1 VILKMQLLEFIL
13 GLAALIFI
21 HELGHFVAARL
32 LNVEVEEFGIGFPP
46 RLVKLFEYKGTEYTI
61 NALPLGGFV
70 RLKGENDPE
79 VEGGFAAANPWS
91 RLAILLAGPFTNLAV
106 GITLAIA
113 LFYMRGEP
121 VEYSVYVAEIAPGSP
136 AEVAG
141 LQPGDKFLSLNG
153 QTVDFIPTL
162 QELVGQNLDQPV
174 ELLMQRGDET
184 FTVSLVPRAL
194 PPENQGAMGVVLD
207 NEYQSIG
214 IVTASARGVEATYE
228 YVRAVLAMPVRI
240 MRGQASPSEGR
251 LVGYKGM
258 FDIYQRVQS
267 LWFFAIISI
276 SLGVMNLLP
285 IPALDGGRIALTL
298 PEIIIRRRIPAKY
311 ETAIHLI
318 GFATLLLLL
327 IYINIQD
334 FVNPVELP

>member
-1 VILKMQLLEFIL
+1 MQLLEFIL
-13 GLAALIFI
+13 GLAALIFL

-32 LNVEVEEFGIGFPP
+32 LKVDVEEFGIGFPP
-46 RLVKLFEYKGTEYTI
+46 RLVKLFEFKGTEYTL

-79 VEGGFAAANPWS
+79 VEGGFSNASPWV
-91 RLAILLAGPFTNLAV
+91 RLAILFAGPLTNLVV
-106 GITLAIA
+106 GIALAIS

-121 VEYSVYVAEIAPGSP
+121 VEYSVFVSDIAPGSP
-136 AEVAG
+136 AEEAG
-141 LQPGDKFLSLNG
+141 LQPGDMFLSING
-153 QTVDFIPTL
+153 QAIDYIDTL
-162 QELVGQNLDQPV
+162 QGLIGQNLGEPIDLV
-174 ELLMQRGDET
+174 MQRGEEIVS
-184 FTVSLVPRAL
+184 VSLVPRAN
-194 PPENQGAMGVVLD
+194 PPQDEGAIGVVLD
-207 NEYQSIG
+207 NEYQS
-214 IVTASARGVEATYE
+214 VSLAAASVNGVQATYE
-228 YVRAVLAMPVRI
+228 YIRAVLSIPVRI
-240 MRGQASPSEGR
+240 ISGQANPSEGR

-258 FDIYQRVQS
+258 YDIYQRVQS

-311 ETAIHLI
+311 ETIIHLI

-334 FVNPVELP
+334 FVNPIELP